1 MLECWSDSL
10 EIPVRSAA
18 KLPKQ
23 TPRRTEPTPARGAET
38 LVAELAAMLAAI
50 ERFSELEDSHRLAR
64 AAVEFARNAFE
75 IERVGLYV
83 VESTEP
89 SITEPSI
96 VMRGTWGTNDRGIL
110 TDERGLAH
118 GFERERLEQLL
129 SLHRRGE
136 LWIYRAFEPRSPDR
150 RCLPWTREDRDWL
163 ATTPLVAGG
172 TLVGVFYNDT
182 AISKTALDAGKQA
195 NLAVFASLLAEPLR
209 ERVARG
215 PLGKLAGLARDA
227 SAPQPLDGANPPT
240 AMVSRFIHKVVAEL
254 ELDPQLSG
262 EQLARRFRVS
272 PGHLARTFKAEVG
285 TSLVDYRNRMRL
297 ERFFTLMRAGES
309 TLNEAALQAGF
320 GSYAQFIRVHRQIT
334 GVVPSEFEGAQSTNF
349 ESSLT

>member
-1 MLECWSDSL
+1 MLEWRLDSL

-18 KLPKQ
+18 KLSKQ
-23 TPRRTEPTPARGAET
+23 SPRRAEPMSAHGVDA
-38 LVAELAAMLAAI
+38 LVSDLAAMLAAI
-50 ERFSELEDSHRLAR
+50 GRLSELDDSHRLAR
-64 AAVEFARNAFE
+64 AAIEFAQRSLG

-83 VESTEP
+83 VERSEP
-89 SITEPSI
+89 TV

-118 GFERERLEQLL
+118 GFEHERLELLL
-129 SLHRRGE
+129 SLHQSGQ
-136 LWIYRAFEPRSPDR
+136 LWTYRAFEPRSPDR

-163 ATTPLVAGG
+163 ATTPLIAGG

-182 AISKTALDAGKQA
+182 AISKTALDPSKQA
-195 NLAVFASLLAEPLR
+195 KLAVFASLLADLLR
-209 ERVARG
+209 ERVTRQ
-215 PLGKLAGLARDA
+215 PVGKWAGQTHTLVPA
-227 SAPQPLDGANPPT
+227 PLDRTSPPT
-240 AMVSRFIHKVVAEL
+240 AMISRFIQKVVAEL
-254 ELDPQLSG
+254 ELDPQASG

-285 TSLVDYRNRMRL
+285 TSLVDYRNRIRL
-297 ERFFTLMRAGES
+297 ERFFTVMRAGQS
-309 TLNEAALQAGF
+309 NLNEAALQAGF

-334 GVVPSEFEGAQSTNF
+334 GVVPSEFDGAQSTNF